1 MTVVALTGGIASGKS
16 TVTSMFSELGAVC
29 IDADVVSRE
38 VVAPGSSAFADI
50 VSEFGSG
57 VLRDGELNREA
68 LGRLIFADSDARAAL
83 NAIVHPHVRART
95 AALIDQALNANPRAV
110 VIYAIPLLVEASSGR
125 TFDKVI
131 TVSASVESRI
141 QRLISQRG
149 LTLNEARARIAAQ
162 ADESER
168 LAIAD
173 FVIDTNGTLSDTQ
186 RQVTEIWVELSSI

>member
-16 TVTSMFSELGAVC
+16 TVANMFADLGAVC
-29 IDADVVSRE
+29 IDADIVSRE
-38 VVAPGSSAFADI
+38 VVASGTKALADI
-50 VSEFGSG
+50 AQTFGPDI
-57 VLRDGELNREA
+57 VRNGELDREA
-68 LGRLIFADSDARAAL
+68 LGRLVFADSQARAKL
-83 NAIVHPHVRART
+83 NAIVHPRVRART
-95 AALIDQALNANPRAV
+95 AELIDQALNANPNAV

-141 QRLISQRG
+141 QRMISQRG
-149 LTLNEARARIAAQ
+149 MTESDAQARIASQ

-173 FVIDTNGTLSDTQ
+173 YVIDTNGTLDDTQ
-186 RQVTEIWVELSSI
+186 QQVAEIWHELSSA

>member
-16 TVTSMFSELGAVC
+16 TVANMFADLGAVC
-29 IDADVVSRE
+29 IDADIVSRE
-38 VVAPGSSAFADI
+38 VVASGTKALADI
-50 VSEFGSG
+50 AQTFGPDI
-57 VLRDGELNREA
+57 VRNGELDREA
-68 LGRLIFADSDARAAL
+68 LGRLVFADSQARVKL
-83 NAIVHPHVRART
+83 NAIVHPQVRART
-95 AALIDQALNANPRAV
+95 AELIDQALNANPNAV

-141 QRLISQRG
+141 QRMISQRG
-149 LTLNEARARIAAQ
+149 MTEADAQARIASQ

-173 FVIDTNGTLSDTQ
+173 YVIDTNGTLDDTQ
-186 RQVTEIWVELSSI
+186 RQVTEIWHELTSA